1 MNTEDVRK
9 LLNQLYD
16 TRQQFNESISA
27 INKICSTVYSS
38 KKRSDAVSAE
48 GNKLMKFYNQEKA
61 NLSEYIKSLES
72 KLFELNMEETGEIV
86 SIYFTP

>member
-38 KKRSDAVSAE
+38 KKIGRAHV
-48 GNKLMKFYNQEKA
+48 
-61 NLSEYIKSLES
+61 
-72 KLFELNMEETGEIV
+72 
-86 SIYFTP
+86 

>member
-72 KLFELNMEETGEIV
+72 KLFELNKEETELK
-86 SIYFTP
+86 